1 MITREEQT
9 ARREQNAAL
18 TRTGAGTPMGDLLRR
33 YWIPALIATELPE
46 PDCPPIRAPL
56 LGEKLVAF
64 RDSEGRIALVD
75 EFCAH
80 RRVSLWFGRNEE
92 CGLRCA
98 YHGWKFDVTGQC
110 VDLPSEPEDSGVR
123 QRMRI
128 KSYPCIEQGGVIWA
142 YMGPPELR
150 PPPPGLEWSLT
161 PAPQRFIS
169 KRFEACNFM
178 QALEGGIDSSH
189 VGFLHRGQFRR
200 GETASQQIGA
210 MIEGDSPV
218 FEIEPYDGGLLIAAR
233 RKVADQYYWRVTP
246 WIAPFHQLVP
256 RRHDSSP
263 IFGHSWVPI
272 DDEHCWAWSYGYH
285 PDRALTRAELA
296 DYRNGGGIFE
306 KTLPGAFVPVANK
319 DNHYLMDRNAQVA
332 GIDFSGIAGIA
343 AQDSSLQ
350 ESMGKIV
357 DRSLENLVA
366 TDRAIVMTRRSLL
379 GAIAANR
386 TGAPLPGL
394 APESQ
399 RVRSC
404 GVTLATDIPFELGA
418 RTLLFPH
425 RQTRREERAGA
436 AE

>member
-1 MITREEQT
+1 MTMRDEQK
-9 ARREQNAAL
+9 ARREQNETL
-18 TRTGAGTPMGDLLRR
+18 TRTRAGTPMGDLLRR
-33 YWIPALIATELPE
+33 YWIPALMAEELPE

-64 RDSEGRIALVD
+64 RDSEGRIGLVD

-110 VDLPSEPEDSGVR
+110 VDLPSEPEDSSIR
-123 QRMRI
+123 ERMRI
-128 KSYPCIEQGGVIWA
+128 KSYPCIEQGGVIWT
-142 YMGPPELR
+142 YMGPPPLQ
-150 PPPPGLEWSLT
+150 PPPPGLEWSLL
-161 PAPQRFIS
+161 PAAQRFIS

-178 QALEGGIDSSH
+178 QGLEGGIDSSH
-189 VGFLHRGQFRR
+189 VGFLHQGAFRR
-200 GETASQQIGA
+200 AEAASQKVGA

-218 FEIEPYDGGLLIAAR
+218 FEIESYEGGLLIAAR
-233 RKVADQYYWRVTP
+233 RKVAGQYYWRVTP

-256 RRHDSSP
+256 RRHDKSP

-272 DDEHCWAWSYGYH
+272 DDESCWAWSYGYH
-285 PDRALTRAELA
+285 PDRDLTRAELA

-306 KTLPGAFVPVANK
+306 KTLPGGFIPVANK
-319 DNHYLMDRNAQVA
+319 GNDYLMDRNAQVA

-343 AQDSSLQ
+343 TQDASLQ
-350 ESMGKIV
+350 ESMGPVV
-357 DRSLENLVA
+357 DRSLENLVS

-379 GAIAANR
+379 SAIEANR
-386 TGAPLPGL
+386 AGGTLPGMD
-394 APESQ
+394 PESQ
-399 RVRSC
+399 GVRSC
-404 GVTLATDIPFELGA
+404 GVTLAMDIPFEKGA
-418 RTLLFPH
+418 RNLLFPNRPAQH
-425 RQTRREERAGA
+425 AEPVGA

>member
-1 MITREEQT
+1 MTTRAEQST
-9 ARREQNAAL
+9 RREQNELL
-18 TRTGAGTPMGDLLRR
+18 TRTGPGTPMGELLRR
-33 YWIPALIATELPE
+33 YWIPALMSEELPE
-46 PDCPPIRAPL
+46 PDCPPVRAPL
-56 LGEKLVAF
+56 LGEKLIAF

-75 EFCAH
+75 EFCPH

-110 VDLPSEPEDSGVR
+110 VDLPSEPEESGIR

-128 KSYPCIEQGGVIWA
+128 KSYPCIEQGGVIWT
-142 YMGPPELR
+142 YMGPAELQ
-150 PPPPGLEWSLT
+150 PPPPALEWSLM

-189 VGFLHRGQFRR
+189 VGFLHQGAFRR
-200 GETASQQIGA
+200 GEAVSQKVGA

-218 FEIEPYDGGLLIAAR
+218 FEIEPYEGGLLIAAR

-256 RRHDSSP
+256 RRHDKSP

-272 DDEHCWAWSYGYH
+272 DDEHCWTWSYAYH
-285 PDRALTRAELA
+285 PDRALTRAEFA
-296 DYRNGGGIFE
+296 NYRNGGEIFE
-306 KTLPGAFVPVANK
+306 KTLPGTFIPLANK
-319 DNHYLMDRNAQVA
+319 DNDYLMNRNAQIA

-343 AQDSSLQ
+343 AQDASLQ
-350 ESMGKIV
+350 ESMGPIV
-357 DRSLENLVA
+357 DRSLENLVT
-366 TDRAIVMTRRSLL
+366 TDRAIIMTRRSLL
-379 GAIAANR
+379 AAIEANR
-386 TGAPLPGL
+386 AGAPLPGL
-394 APESQ
+394 TPEWQ

-404 GVTLATDIPFELGA
+404 GVTLPTDIPFEKGA
-418 RTLLFPH
+418 KTLLFPDQQP
-425 RQTRREERAGA
+425 RQAETAGA